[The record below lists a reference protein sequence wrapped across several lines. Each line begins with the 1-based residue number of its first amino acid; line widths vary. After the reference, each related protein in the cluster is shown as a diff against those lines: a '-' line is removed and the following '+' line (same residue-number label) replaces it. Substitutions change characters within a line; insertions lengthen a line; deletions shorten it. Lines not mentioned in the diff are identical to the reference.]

1 MKGIFMPAKKKVNYK
16 KLIEAVKSGKNQ
28 SEIIKQFK
36 FNTAAQFKSHYL
48 DALIQAGEAPEI
60 KTGRAAKKVEPLKNT
75 FVGKSGSVIINKI
88 LVAEMGF
95 EEGDKFSVRK
105 TKSGISLRKID

>member
-1 MKGIFMPAKKKVNYK
+1 MPAKKNVNYK
-16 KLIEAVKSGKNQ
+16 KLIESVKSGKNQ
-28 SEIIKQFK
+28 SEIIKAFK

-60 KTGRAAKKVEPLKNT
+60 KMGKSPKKDEPPKNT
-75 FVGKSGSVIINKI
+75 FVSKRGSVIINKI

-95 EEGDKFSVRK
+95 KEGDKFSVRK
-105 TKSGISLRKID
+105 TKSGISLKKLD

>member
-1 MKGIFMPAKKKVNYK
+1 MPAKKKVNYK

-36 FNTAAQFKSHYL
+36 FNTTAQFKSHYL

-60 KTGRAAKKVEPLKNT
+60 KTGRASNKVEPLKNT
-75 FVGKSGSVIINKI
+75 FVSKRGSVIINKI
-88 LVAEMGF
+88 LIADMGF
-95 EEGDKFSVRK
+95 EVGDKFSVRK
-105 TKSGISLRKID
+105 TKSGISLRKLD